1 MFIWNGVIR
10 SMLELFYPTV
20 LLAMSTVSKNLDDKS
35 KLTLP
40 VIQIGIFIGFFFT
53 TAVHIE
59 QNKDIV
65 DQAEY
70 KSKYGAFFTN
80 VETCLK
86 PKALHY
92 STIFLFRRLII
103 AITIVWLK
111 KSCVVQ
117 SLVAV
122 YSSLLMFSWLIIV
135 MPLDEKSKNYLEMSN
150 EFLIL
155 ILGYYGFLFTD
166 YVETPIERY
175 IFGYVYIGLMAA
187 GLLFNLLY
195 LVYSTV

>member
-59 QNKDIV
+59 QKKDIV

-80 VETCLK
+80 VETYLK
-86 PKALHY
+86 PRALHY
-92 STIFLFRRLII
+92 STIFLARRLLI

-122 YSSLLMFSWLIIV
+122 YSSISMLSWLIIV

-166 YVETPIERY
+166 YV
-175 IFGYVYIGLMAA
+175 
-187 GLLFNLLY
+187 
-195 LVYSTV
+195 